1 MPECECE
8 WLRDLCSQKLL
19 ANKFDV
25 TKMYLEILSALLVEI
40 QWNTN
45 YPKVILSLHTTI
57 LVMNECSAKALL

>member
-1 MPECECE
+1 
-8 WLRDLCSQKLL
+8 L